1 MQVSKIIT
9 RYGVLKNPSAIETK
23 MVLTNP
29 INAKAFIEKPIETYC
44 KKIAQDKSLRNKLRV
59 IHKGQ
64 ALSLDT
70 FIQITDSEEMARVE
84 RAKRIMA
91 EVRKFSQ
98 TKAEPPLNI
107 ANTNNANYQ
116 RKTTEF
122 SEYLK

>member
-29 INAKAFIEKPIETYC
+29 INAKAFIEKPFQTFCE
-44 KKIAQDKSLRNKLRV
+44 KVSQDESLRDKLRV

-64 ALSLDT
+64 ALPLDT
-70 FIQITDSEEMARVE
+70 FIQITDSEDMVRVE
-84 RAKRIMA
+84 RAKRIMT

-98 TKAEPPLNI
+98 AEAEQPLNI

-116 RKTTEF
+116 RKTAGF

>member
-1 MQVSKIIT
+1 MKVSKIIT

-29 INAKAFIEKPIETYC
+29 INAKAFIEKPFQRFCESVS
-44 KKIAQDKSLRNKLRV
+44 QDKSLRDKLRV

-64 ALSLDT
+64 ALPLDT
-70 FIQITDSEEMARVE
+70 FIQITDSKEMARAE

-98 TKAEPPLNI
+98 AKAEPPLNI

-116 RKTTEF
+116 RKTVVF

>member
-29 INAKAFIEKPIETYC
+29 INAKAFIEKPFQTFCE
-44 KKIAQDKSLRNKLRV
+44 KVSQDKSLRDKLRF

-64 ALSLDT
+64 ALPLDE
-70 FIQITDSEEMARVE
+70 FIKITDSEELARVE
-84 RAKRIMA
+84 KAKNIMA

-98 TKAEPPLNI
+98 AKAEPPLNI

-116 RKTTEF
+116 RKTAEF
-122 SEYLK
+122 SEHSK

>member
-1 MQVSKIIT
+1 
-9 RYGVLKNPSAIETK
+9 

-29 INAKAFIEKPIETYC
+29 INAKAFIEKPFQTFCERVS
-44 KKIAQDKSLRNKLRV
+44 QDKSLRDKLRV

-64 ALSLDT
+64 ALPLDT
-70 FIQITDSEEMARVE
+70 FIQITDSEEMVRVE

-107 ANTNNANYQ
+107 ANINNANYQ
-116 RKTTEF
+116 RKTAEF
-122 SEYLK
+122 SE

>member
-9 RYGVLKNPSAIETK
+9 RYGVLKNPSAIKTK

-29 INAKAFIEKPIETYC
+29 INAKAFIEKPFQTFCERVS
-44 KKIAQDKSLRNKLRV
+44 QDESLRDKVRV

-64 ALSLDT
+64 ALPLDT
-70 FIQITDSEEMARVE
+70 FIQITDSEEMVRVE

-107 ANTNNANYQ
+107 ANINNANYQ
-116 RKTTEF
+116 RKTAEF

>member
-9 RYGVLKNPSAIETK
+9 RYGVLKNPSAIKTK

-29 INAKAFIEKPIETYC
+29 INAKAFIEKPFQTFCERVS
-44 KKIAQDKSLRNKLRV
+44 QDESLRDKVRV

-64 ALSLDT
+64 ALPLDT
-70 FIQITDSEEMARVE
+70 FIQITDSEEMVRVE
-84 RAKRIMA
+84 RAKRIMT

-98 TKAEPPLNI
+98 AKAEPPLNI

-116 RKTTEF
+116 RKTAEF